1 MGLIIPCS
9 SLWYLYWFRHAAG
22 GGVKGYKVE
31 EKETLELARQIW
43 KDETKDI
50 EGLIRVGKK

>member
-1 MGLIIPCS
+1 MKKLNKDDFIFLKS
-9 SLWYLYWFRHAAG
+9 